1 MRALILAAILAA
13 GAAADAATPTAQPA
27 ASPPHAPS
35 ASAPP
40 GARLQPGQ
48 PIPPDQLEAL
58 VDGIAN
64 TTMARAH
71 IAGAAVAVVQ
81 NGQVVLKKGY
91 GFAGPGRA
99 VDPDRT
105 LFRIASISKTF
116 TWIAALKEVEAGR
129 MAMDAPINRYLP
141 AADAVPDAAPWRQV
155 ELRDLMTH
163 TPGFEDRTFDH
174 LFVDTPAKI
183 RPLEAQLRLAR
194 PRRVFAPGTT
204 PAYSNY
210 GAALAGEAVATLEGA
225 PYQSVVEREIIAP
238 LGMAHTTFREPYP
251 ARTDLPAPMPAQ
263 LAADRSVGYRWS
275 GTGFQPQLYEFV
287 TQDAPAGAGSSTAG
301 DMARYMLAILA
312 GGQLD
317 GARIYGP
324 QTAAALRTPLPTQAR
339 GAPSIDHGFF
349 EYDLPGG
356 YVGRG
361 HDGDTIW
368 FHSTMMTI
376 PELNLG
382 IFVTTNTDTG
392 AALRSELPT
401 RIVERFYA
409 PAQPF
414 PRPGSQQLAKNPAAY
429 AGTWLTNRR
438 PFFGLEKFVFM
449 IIGQTRISVTR
460 EGTLAAPGPGGVFV
474 FAPDGPPGH
483 FRAVSGPEASDFELV
498 NGRAVRWYPLA
509 IVSYDRAGPLYD
521 LRTLAAVAALAVIGV
536 VAVLIGPALRFRREL
551 PQTALQRWANGGQI
565 AAAAAWIV
573 CFVAVGAFAGK
584 ASNQAEVLYA
594 WPTVSLLT
602 ASIAGLCAALL
613 SAAGLAL
620 AAPVW
625 RAAGGWSA
633 WRKARYTLT
642 ALVFVA
648 LALLFALWGLLEPWA
663 P

>member
-13 GAAADAATPTAQPA
+13 VAAASAAAPAAQTQ
-27 ASPPHAPS
+27 ASPPP
-35 ASAPP
+35 ASPAPP
-40 GARLQPGQ
+40 PAGARLQPGQ

-58 VDGIAN
+58 VDGVVNA
-64 TTMARAH
+64 TMAHAH

-91 GFAGPGRA
+91 GFAGPGQA

-129 MAMDAPINRYLP
+129 MALDAPINRYLP

-155 ELRDLMTH
+155 ELKDLMTH

-174 LFVDTPAKI
+174 LFLDAPVKV
-183 RPLEAQLRLAR
+183 RSLEAQLQLAR

-210 GAALAGEAVATLEGA
+210 GAALTGEAVATLEGA
-225 PYQSVVEREIIAP
+225 PYQSVIEREIISP
-238 LGMAHTTFREPYP
+238 LGMSHTTFREPYP
-251 ARTDLPAPMPAQ
+251 PRADLPAPMSAA

-275 GTGFQPQLYEFV
+275 GAGFQPQKYEFA
-287 TQDAPAGAGSSTAG
+287 TQDAPAAAGSSTAG
-301 DMARYMLAILA
+301 DMARYMLTILA
-312 GGQLD
+312 DGQLE

-324 QTAAALRTPLPTQAR
+324 QTAAAIRNALPTEAP
-339 GAPSIDHGFF
+339 GAPSVDHGFF

-356 YVGRG
+356 YVGHG

-368 FHSTMMTI
+368 FHSTMVTI
-376 PELNLG
+376 SELNLG

-392 AALRSELPT
+392 AALRTDLPN

-409 PAQPF
+409 PVQPF
-414 PRPGSQQLAKNPAAY
+414 PRPGSPQLAKNPTAY
-429 AGTWLTNRR
+429 AGEWLTNRR

-449 IIGQTRISVTR
+449 IIGQARIGVTHD
-460 EGTLAAPGPGGVFV
+460 GTLTAPALGGPGV

-483 FRAVSGPEASDFELV
+483 FREVSGPEVSDFQLV
-498 NGRAVRWYPLA
+498 NGRAERWYPVA
-509 IVSYDRAGPLYD
+509 IVSYDRAGLLDD
-521 LRTLAAVAALAVIGV
+521 LQTAAVVAALAVVAIA
-536 VAVLIGPALRFRREL
+536 AVLIGPALRFRREL

-565 AAAAAWIV
+565 AAAVAWIA
-573 CFVAVGAFAGK
+573 CFAAIGVFAGQ

-594 WPTVSLLT
+594 WPTPSILA
-602 ASIAGLCAALL
+602 ASIAGLLAAIL
-613 SAAGLAL
+613 SAVGLAL

-625 RAAGGWSA
+625 RAAGGWSV
-633 WRKARYTLT
+633 WRKARYTMT
-642 ALVFVA
+642 ALIFAA
-648 LALLFALWGLLEPWA
+648 LALLLALWGLLEPWA